1 MFSGSKV
8 WGAFGSK
15 RKFQTNIYWP
25 LFAQIRRGRQNSEE
39 EMFGWNPIQ
48 VRMLITHGPFKPKD
62 TNESMPREDFKAV
75 KRFLV
80 PPNPAKCSKDRD
92 TWSSHVM
99 LTYSREGTAEG
110 GQPLQSRLSSAS
122 MWRQSFSEGRS
133 CYARLFGVPAT
144 QTKLGIAAR
153 PQWCGLCTQRR

>member
-80 PPNPAKCSKDRD
+80 PPPTQQSVLKTETHEAHTWCWPTQEKAPQREVSPYNPDSPQPPRGDRALARD
-92 TWSSHVM
+92 APVVPGSLVF
-99 LTYSREGTAEG
+99 
-110 GQPLQSRLSSAS
+110 QPHKPSWA
-122 MWRQSFSEGRS
+122 
-133 CYARLFGVPAT
+133 
-144 QTKLGIAAR
+144 
-153 PQWCGLCTQRR
+153 